1 MAERDQIGPGA
12 VAADGAADDG
22 TEVSEDKPKGKG
34 RFLMIL
40 IPLILLGAGGGGV
53 VAYSQYTSIATMGYE
68 APATEEEEEEEPIDY
83 GEFMEMESLIINPAG
98 TDGTRYLMIK
108 IGLES
113 KKAKALEEVR
123 EKAIVLRDAIL
134 RDLSAR
140 TVDELAAIEHRN
152 QIKEDLREVI
162 NGILEKGEVTRL
174 YFTQYVLQ

>member
-1 MAERDQIGPGA
+1 
-12 VAADGAADDG
+12 
-22 TEVSEDKPKGKG
+22 
-34 RFLMIL
+34 MIL

-68 APATEEEEEEEPIDY
+68 APATEEEEEEPIDY
-83 GEFMEMESLIINPAG
+83 GEFMEMESLIVNPAG

-140 TVDELAAIEHRN
+140 TVDELAAIEQRN
-152 QIKEDLREVI
+152 QIKESLREVI

>member
-1 MAERDQIGPGA
+1 
-12 VAADGAADDG
+12 
-22 TEVSEDKPKGKG
+22 
-34 RFLMIL
+34 MIL

-68 APATEEEEEEEPIDY
+68 GPATEEEEEEPIDY
-83 GEFMEMESLIINPAG
+83 GEFMEMESLIINPSG

-113 KKAKALEEVR
+113 KKSKALEEVK

-140 TVDELAAIEHRN
+140 PVDEFAAIEQRN
-152 QIKEDLREVI
+152 QIKEELREVI

>member
-1 MAERDQIGPGA
+1 
-12 VAADGAADDG
+12 
-22 TEVSEDKPKGKG
+22 
-34 RFLMIL
+34 MIL

-83 GEFMEMESLIINPAG
+83 GEFMEMESLIVNPAG

-140 TVDELAAIEHRN
+140 TVEELAAIEQRN
-152 QIKEDLREVI
+152 QIKESLREVI

>member
-1 MAERDQIGPGA
+1 
-12 VAADGAADDG
+12 
-22 TEVSEDKPKGKG
+22 
-34 RFLMIL
+34 MIL

-68 APATEEEEEEEPIDY
+68 APATEGEEEEPIDY

-113 KKAKALEEVR
+113 KKAKALEEVK

-140 TVDELAAIEHRN
+140 TVDELGAIEQRN

>member
-1 MAERDQIGPGA
+1 
-12 VAADGAADDG
+12 
-22 TEVSEDKPKGKG
+22 
-34 RFLMIL
+34 MIL

-68 APATEEEEEEEPIDY
+68 TPATEEEEEEPIDY
-83 GEFMEMESLIINPAG
+83 GEFMEMESLIVNPAG

-140 TVDELAAIEHRN
+140 TVDELAAIEQRN
-152 QIKEDLREVI
+152 QIKESLREVI